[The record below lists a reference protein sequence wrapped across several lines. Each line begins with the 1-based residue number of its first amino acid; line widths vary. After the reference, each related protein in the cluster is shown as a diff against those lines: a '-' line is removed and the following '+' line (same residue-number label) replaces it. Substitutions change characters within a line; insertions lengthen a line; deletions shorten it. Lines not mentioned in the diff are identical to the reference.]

1 MAERVELIRLREE
14 LRRDLDA
21 AAALIADLVEQ
32 REVLDRPAAD
42 RVVLGYVALTLH
54 RFYTALE
61 TGLERIV
68 RTLEGALPKG
78 ADAHQALLH
87 DVTLALPAV
96 RPAVLAESTA
106 DALRPLLRFRHFV
119 RHSYAVAW
127 DRQRLAEVLQHA
139 EEAWPQARDDLARF
153 TSFLDDVILALE

>member
-21 AAALIADLVEQ
+21 AAALVADLAEQ
-32 REVLDRPAAD
+32 RDALDRPDAD

-54 RFYTALE
+54 RLYTALE
-61 TGLERIV
+61 TALERIV
-68 RTLEGALPKG
+68 RTLEGSLPKG

-87 DVTLALPAV
+87 DATLPLPGV
-96 RPAVLAESTA
+96 RPAVLGESTA

-127 DRQRLAEVLQHA
+127 DLERLVEILGQA
-139 EEAWPQARDDLARF
+139 EEAWPQVRDDMARF
-153 TSFLDDVILALE
+153 ASFLDDVIPALE

>member
-1 MAERVELIRLREE
+1 MAEHVELIRLREE
-14 LRRDLDA
+14 LRRDVDA
-21 AAALIADLVEQ
+21 AAALIAELGEQ
-32 REVLDRPAAD
+32 REVIDRPDAD

-78 ADAHQALLH
+78 ADAHSALLH
-87 DVTLALPAV
+87 DVTLPLPTV
-96 RPAVLAESTA
+96 RPAVLGETTA
-106 DALRPLLRFRHFV
+106 DGLRPLLRFRHFV

-127 DRQRLAEVLQHA
+127 DRKRLAEVLRHA
-139 EEAWPQARDDLARF
+139 EEIWPQTRDDLARF
-153 TSFLDDVILALE
+153 MHFLDDLISALE